1 MCVYSWKSEVNIR
14 YLFSCFLPVL
24 CVCVC
29 VSVWCACVWICSCLY
44 RCVWR
49 VEFHISLPF
58 SFTLLLFF
66 FFFWDS
72 LSLNLELGCQPA
84 HSYLLIFV
92 PTVPSAELHEF
103 RATSA
108 FLFSCWGPALAFPA
122 HTTSCL
128 TCKGLSLAPLLL
140 AFLLEEGMGTLPL
153 LGRHCTTEP
162 HPQLSPHLKRA
173 TFRCL
178 SLWMNFAKSPPH
190 ISGFVPGSVNHPCNP
205 RTVCVYYIWLTV
217 ALTIKWKILEMSSSC
232 VVEDILWQYW
242 VIYNSSLLWAIAL
255 RMTNL

>member
-1 MCVYSWKSEVNIR
+1 MCSWKSEIEIWCPW
-14 YLFSCFLPVL
+14 FS
-24 CVCVC
+24 
-29 VSVWCACVWICSCLY
+29 S
-44 RCVWR
+44 
-49 VEFHISLPF
+49 HI
-58 SFTLLLFF
+58 T
-66 FFFWDS
+66 FWDS